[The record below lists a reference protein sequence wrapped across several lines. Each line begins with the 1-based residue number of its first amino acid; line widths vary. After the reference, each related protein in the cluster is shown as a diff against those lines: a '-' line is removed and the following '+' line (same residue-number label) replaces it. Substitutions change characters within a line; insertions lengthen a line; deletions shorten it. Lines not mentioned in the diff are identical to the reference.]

1 MNSLSLTQRLQT
13 LFFTYRSSILITYS
27 LTFLENLFELL
38 YPFVIG
44 ITIDGLLAGDYTSL
58 IILAGTWLIHT
69 ITGVYRNIYDTR
81 TFTRIYSNVVT
92 VMVLEQEKQGTPTSQ
107 IVARSALSREFV
119 DFFEQNIPQIIT
131 AIFGFFGALVMLSL
145 YDLQIALYCLLLLL
159 PLSLINCFYARK
171 SLIFNRKLNS
181 QLEQEVDILTD
192 CYPEAV
198 QTHYQHLSKLRVRL
212 SNAAAANWGIM
223 ELFIIALFMG
233 ILVRT
238 ATLNAVQPGSI
249 YAILSYAWNY
259 RQSLDIVP
267 TLVQQVSRLKDI
279 GDRMTTIQALP

>member
-13 LFFTYRSSILITYS
+13 LFVTYRSSILVTYG

-58 IILAGTWLIHT
+58 IVLVCTWLTHT

-81 TFTRIYSNVVT
+81 TFTQIYSNVVT
-92 VMVLEQEKQGTPTSQ
+92 AMVLEQEKQGTPTSQ

-131 AIFGFFGALVMLSL
+131 ALFGFFGALVMLSL
-145 YDLQIALYCLLLLL
+145 YDLQITLYCLLLLL
-159 PLSLINCFYARK
+159 PLSLINRFYARR
-171 SLIFNRKLNS
+171 SMIFNRKLNS
-181 QLEQEVDILTD
+181 KLEQEVDILTH
-192 CYPEAV
+192 CHPEEV
-198 QTHYQHLSKLRVRL
+198 QTHYQYLARLRIQL
-212 SNAAAANWGIM
+212 SNTAAANWGMM
-223 ELFIIALFMG
+223 ELFIIVLFMG
-233 ILVRT
+233 ILLRT
-238 ATLNAVQPGSI
+238 ATLDTVQPGSI
-249 YAILSYAWNY
+249 YAILAYAWNY

-267 TLVQQVSRLKDI
+267 SLVQQVGRLKDI
-279 GDRMTTIQALP
+279 GDRMTTMQALP